1 MLKIALLHY
10 LVSFSKHNIS
20 FNGWDKTKLFFD
32 SYSSLTVSIVLIS
45 KSKNSRGI
53 SHSWYESFLLGG
65 GRSPT
70 PVIKEEPA
78 DKLPVTEWE
87 NSAIKW
93 EKNRLLQNA
102 PWPDIK
108 TRLCQQTFFYPD
120 DFLSV
125 RVRET
130 SCCFDYVDYKMCT
143 LHCRESWYIESGGL
157 QEMMQS

>member
-53 SHSWYESFLLGG
+53 SHLTWIILIRRREKPDTGHQRGASRQAAGHWVRKFSHKV
-65 GRSPT
+65 R
-70 PVIKEEPA
+70 
-78 DKLPVTEWE
+78 
-87 NSAIKW
+87 
-93 EKNRLLQNA
+93 KNRLLQNA